1 MHNPEG
7 QHAGSNVRVWRDQAE
22 AVERV
27 VERFEAE
34 CGPVQALV
42 NNAGWDLAVSF
53 LDSEPTQWR
62 QVIDINLYNLYNVY
76 GPLNVGKCVLSRMVE
91 RADGRIV
98 SIASDDAAFITGQTI
113 SVSGGLTM
121 HG

>member
-1 MHNPEG
+1 MHNP
-7 QHAGSNVRVWRDQAE
+7 
-22 AVERV
+22 
-27 VERFEAE
+27 E

-53 LDSEPTQWR
+53 LDSEPAQWR
-62 QVIDINLYNLYNVY
+62 QVIDINFY
-76 GPLNVGKCVLSRMVE
+76 GPLNVTKCVLSRMVE
-91 RADGRIV
+91 RAEGHIV